1 MGTEPC
7 GSETLIKEAI
17 FMFEHLTMD
26 ELVVR
31 VLAELKRL
39 AYAQNTQLAYRRF
52 YNRVLHLK
60 FDS

>member
-1 MGTEPC
+1 
-7 GSETLIKEAI
+7 
-17 FMFEHLTMD
+17 MFEHLTMD